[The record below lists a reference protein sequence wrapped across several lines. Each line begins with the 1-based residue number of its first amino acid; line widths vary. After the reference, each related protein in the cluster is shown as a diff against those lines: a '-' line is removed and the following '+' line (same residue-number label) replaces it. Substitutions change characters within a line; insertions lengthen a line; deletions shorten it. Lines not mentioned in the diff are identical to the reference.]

1 MKKTLFVSF
10 AAVFCLA
17 VAGCNS
23 ATEPTTKVA
32 GLDKPA
38 DPPKMP
44 DLGHGAPRSETDQ
57 MYNLWLAPGVA
68 SICSGPSPFF
78 AFDSSKPDTESQ
90 PTMQNLVDC
99 MRTGP
104 LQGKSII
111 LIGRTDPRG
120 SDDYNIKLG
129 RDRAERVK
137 KYLVANGI
145 DQTRV
150 MTDSIGKRDAHD
162 DPKEWPGD
170 RRVQIELA
178 GPNGT
183 TVSMAEKH

>member
-78 AFDSSKPDTESQ
+78 SFDSSKPDTESQ

-129 RDRAERVK
+129 RDRAE
-137 KYLVANGI
+137 
-145 DQTRV
+145 QQ
-150 MTDSIGKRDAHD
+150 
-162 DPKEWPGD
+162 PGD
-170 RRVQIELA
+170 RKHQHEQLEDGEIRRVVADERGDHGERQLDRHQRERDA
-178 GPNGT
+178 GVPFP
-183 TVSMAEKH
+183 HRHPDDR